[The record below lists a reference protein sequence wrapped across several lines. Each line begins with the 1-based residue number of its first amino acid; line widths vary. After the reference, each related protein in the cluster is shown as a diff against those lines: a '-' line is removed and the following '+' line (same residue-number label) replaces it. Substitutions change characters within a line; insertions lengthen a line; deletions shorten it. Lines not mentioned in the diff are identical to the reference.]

1 MVCLTMVIG
10 LAMQPLLA
18 TTVRAD
24 GFSSHLSDECVV
36 LLHGLARTSRSM
48 ATMEAALESAGYRVV
63 NQDYPSREQAI
74 EQLADVAIE
83 NALDGCNRPEPAGQI
98 HFVTHSMGGILVR
111 YYLSA
116 NQIDKLGRVVMLSP
130 PNQGSE
136 TVDKL
141 GDMPGFWWLNGPA
154 GQQLG
159 TDHDSVPNRLGPA
172 RFQLG
177 IITGDRSINLI
188 LSTLIPGPDDGKV
201 AIERARLEGMSDF
214 LVVHHSHP
222 FIMKKPQVIEQT
234 LHFLR
239 FARFFVENES

>member
-1 MVCLTMVIG
+1 MVCLTMTFG

-24 GFSSHLSDECVV
+24 DFSSHLTDECVV

-74 EQLADVAIE
+74 EQLANVAIK
-83 NALDGCNRPEPAGQI
+83 NALDSCNRPEPARQI

-116 NQIDKLGRVVMLSP
+116 NQIDTLGRVVMLSP

-214 LVVHHSHP
+214 LVVPHSHP
-222 FIMKKPQVIEQT
+222 FIMKRPLVIEQT